1 NYTGLQNAWAGR
13 PVEAAMR
20 PDQPV
25 TGRYQLLM
33 GPWYHGNVG
42 QGVNLTLLEL
52 QWFDTWLRGEPT
64 GVDRTPT
71 PLHIHE
77 EGGDRAVDAGSWAAA
92 DGGLLLPHHPLT
104 RPSESLLTPGQIT
117 RFDIEVYPVYALIRK
132 GHTFR
137 LTIATSDTPHLVP
150 TPEQLAHLA
159 GGVYQVVHGGSA

>member
-1 NYTGLQNAWAGR
+1 
-13 PVEAAMR
+13 MR

-71 PLHIHE
+71 PLHIYE
-77 EGGDRAVDAGSWAAA
+77 VGGDRYVEASHWPLRQA
-92 DGGLLLPHHPLT
+92 HP
-104 RPSESLLTPGQIT
+104 E
-117 RFDIEVYPVYALIRK
+117 
-132 GHTFR
+132 R
-137 LTIATSDTPHLVP
+137 L
-150 TPEQLAHLA
+150 
-159 GGVYQVVHGGSA
+159 